1 MLMKVLFC
9 SPYSESPNVVK
20 GGINTWG
27 RYVIAYYNQYANNE
41 LNLIPVSFDRYT
53 DVAENQ
59 PILSRIKNG
68 YREYSRALKEAI
80 SKMNTE
86 RPNVVHI
93 CTCAGLGL
101 FRDLLLLRAA
111 QKRGIK
117 TVVHFHFGRIPYLA
131 KSRNWEWKLLEK
143 VLHMCDIPVVMN
155 RPSEE
160 TLIAEGF
167 KSVIYLPNPIGM
179 DVLKI
184 IGESDGKYE
193 RIPRRLLYCGHVI
206 PTKGMMELIDGCCR
220 IPNIELRIVG
230 KYLPEVKEQMLN
242 IVRNMNKDTSWLKF
256 VGEVTHKEV
265 IKEFFQADMFV
276 FPSYTEG
283 FPNVILEA
291 MACGCPIVSSDVG
304 AIPEMLNID
313 EDACGVCFKP
323 RSADEVFNSVN
334 SLIDSDQKKKFAS
347 KAKERIYSMYTMPTV
362 WKQMVSIWKL

>member
-59 PILSRIKNG
+59 PIFSRIRNG

-86 RPNVVHI
+86 CPNVVHI
-93 CTCAGLGL
+93 CSCAGLGL

-111 QKRGIK
+111 KNRGIK
-117 TVVHFHFGRIPYLA
+117 TVVHFHFGRIPDLA
-131 KSRNWEWKLLEK
+131 KSRNWEWKLLAK

-167 KSVIYLPNPIGM
+167 KNVIYLPNPIGM
-179 DVLKI
+179 EVLKLI
-184 IGESDGKYE
+184 DESDGKYE

-206 PTKGMMELIDGCCR
+206 PTKGVMELIDGCCR

-230 KYLPEVKEQMLN
+230 KYLPEVKEQMLD
-242 IVRNMNKDTSWLKF
+242 IARKMNKNVSWLKF

-291 MACGCPIVSSDVG
+291 MACGCPIVSSNVG
-304 AIPEMLNID
+304 AIPEMLNIN

-323 RSADEVFNSVN
+323 RSADEVYQSVV
-334 SLIDSDQKKKFAS
+334 SLIDSDQKNKFAS